1 MKEEAGEN
9 NWPISVPVTLKNFLE
24 LTKLPKKAPAI
35 YIFNRNELFFVIA
48 RLAQTLL
55 QYLISRHGATV
66 STHKSLVLN
75 EHILYF
81 WGRSL
86 GAAFTCPSP
95 SASTDEFKN
104 DRWADEDYLITLMKS
119 ILY

>member
-24 LTKLPKKAPAI
+24 LTKLPKRAPAI
-35 YIFNRNELFFVIA
+35 YIFNKYELFFVIA
-48 RLAQTLL
+48 RLAQTLM
-55 QYLISRHGATV
+55 QYLIFRHGATV

-86 GAAFTCPSP
+86 GAFFTCPSP
-95 SASTDEFKN
+95 SAPINVFEN
-104 DRWADEDYLITLMKS
+104 DRCSDENYLITLMR
-119 ILY
+119 

>member
-1 MKEEAGEN
+1 
-9 NWPISVPVTLKNFLE
+9 
-24 LTKLPKKAPAI
+24 
-35 YIFNRNELFFVIA
+35 
-48 RLAQTLL
+48 L

-81 WGRSL
+81 WGGSL

-95 SASTDEFKN
+95 SAPINEFEN
-104 DRWADEDYLITLMKS
+104 DRWADENYLITLMR
-119 ILY
+119 